1 MCTPEHTWRSVDIV
15 ILSFPCMGSGDQ
27 IQVLRLPI
35 KHLYPESSCPPKFF
49 LNMVF
54 PKKVFKQIFCFIKL
68 IRLYEILSR
77 FINHL
82 QN

>member
-1 MCTPEHTWRSVDIV
+1 MEVSRHCDSFLSLHGFWRSN
-15 ILSFPCMGSGDQ
+15 SGSQ
-27 IQVLRLPI
+27 ASHQALVPRVVLPS
-35 KHLYPESSCPPKFF
+35 KVF